1 MYGSF
6 DRRSSSSRPLSDE
19 LCRNLEVALAA
30 PAAASLLRHEDCSK
44 PPPLV
49 RVQLQL
55 PEPKPNAFRQK
66 RPCGPGRRR
75 RQRPEPQGGHHEG
88 MLALPSRGWTLAST
102 GLIVAASQA
111 RDLAAK
117 DRGGTSDPYL
127 VLTLG
132 DTRIVTHSVPKTL
145 NPEWNAIEELPIS
158 SFQSLVLEVICWD
171 KDRFGKDYMG
181 EFDLALEE
189 IFQNERTEQEPRW
202 FSLKSK
208 RPGKKTSVV
217 SGEVML
223 QFTLLDT
230 ANPAASPQQ
239 VFEKLYSLI
248 GTVPVGS
255 SRNFTPCMTPL
266 LKPTKSPRS
275 APTSSSSPDEDDD
288 DEDLTEFDDD
298 AFEEGEDASKPETA
312 ERRRRRL
319 RIKGLKRR
327 RRQNPYAFNNGY
339 SDVVG
344 IIFLEICKI
353 TDLPPESNLTRTSF
367 DMDPFVVASL
377 GKKTYRTR
385 RVRHNLNPVFNE
397 KMIFH
402 VQGHEQAYSFAFTV
416 IDYDKYSGN
425 DFIASCSLPI
435 HELIEK
441 APKADPQTGL
451 YGLRDPPEHAPA
463 AVKTR
468 FKRLGMSRSS
478 SSQSLGK
485 MMRPGLSKN
494 ASSTSSVSLNP
505 ALDPGQAQAISQALL
520 VPGETLANTGIDTT
534 EPSMEGENPDF
545 HGFALP
551 LKMKNLDKWESKHNP
566 VIYLRAKYMPYPALR
581 QQFWRAMLRQYD
593 TDESGEISRVE
604 LTTML
609 DTLGSTLRESTID
622 SFFQRFPHK
631 AADNEETWDLSM
643 DEAVI
648 CLEDQLDAKNRPVA
662 SVGDR
667 LRSMVPDMKHLGIH
681 DRPASS
687 PGESGTCTPQISL
700 EPQTYT
706 AVPEINTPA
715 EMDLD
720 EDSDERGEEHVVE
733 IRECPICHQPR
744 LHKRSDTDI
753 ITHIATCA
761 SQDWRQVNTVLMGGF
776 VTASQA
782 QRKWYSKVI
791 TKISYGG
798 YKLGA
803 NSANIL
809 VQDRMTGQINEEKM
823 SVYVRLGIRLLYKGL
838 KSRDMENKRIRKML
852 KNLSIKQGRK
862 FDDPTSKDEIEKFIE
877 FHGLDMSEVLLPIS
891 EFKNFNEFFYR
902 ALKPDARPCSAP
914 TNPKIIV
921 SPADCRSVVFN
932 QLTQATKIWVKGRE
946 FNMKRLIGDAYPDD
960 AARYDNG
967 ALGIFRLAPQDYHR
981 FHIPVDGIMG
991 KPVTIAGEYYTVN
1004 PMAIRSAL
1012 DVYGENVRVVVPIES
1027 EVHGRVM
1034 VICVGAMMV
1043 GSTVITRNEGD
1054 HVKRAEELGYFKF
1067 GGSTILVLF
1076 EPGKMRFDDDL
1087 ADNSSGAL
1095 ETLIRA
1101 GMSIG
1106 HSPGEPQWTPDMR
1119 KSEGDIT
1126 EAEKKEAKRR
1136 IQGNFSMQES
1146 PGDSGDDDGHG
1157 APPRKMSVA
1166 PTVSTLAASAL

>member
-1 MYGSF
+1 M
-6 DRRSSSSRPLSDE
+6 RSKGDNAGP
-19 LCRNLEVALAA
+19 
-30 PAAASLLRHEDCSK
+30 PAD
-44 PPPLV
+44 V
-49 RVQLQL
+49 G
-55 PEPKPNAFRQK
+55 N
-66 RPCGPGRRR
+66 G
-75 RQRPEPQGGHHEG
+75 
-88 MLALPSRGWTLAST
+88 LALK
-102 GLIVAASQA
+102 IVILRA
-111 RDLAAK
+111 RNLAAK

-132 DTRIVTHSVPKTL
+132 DARAVTHSVSKTL
-145 NPEWNAIEELPIS
+145 NPEWNVIEELPVNS
-158 SFQSLVLEVICWD
+158 VHSLVLDVICWD

-189 IFQNERTEQEPRW
+189 IFQNEKTEQEARW
-202 FSLKSK
+202 FPLKSK
-208 RPGKKTSVV
+208 RPGKKTSIV
-217 SGEVML
+217 SGEVLL
-223 QFTLLDT
+223 QFTLLDGSSP
-230 ANPAASPQQ
+230 NASPQQ
-239 VFEKLYSLI
+239 IFDKFYSLV
-248 GTVPVGS
+248 GAVNLGS
-255 SRNFTPCMTPL
+255 SRNVTPSMTPL
-266 LKPTKSPRS
+266 LVPTNAPKSN
-275 APTSSSSPDEDDD
+275 SSSPDDGGDDD
-288 DEDLTEFDDD
+288 DDDDFTELDDD
-298 AFEEGEDASKPETA
+298 ANEEGEDPSKPETA
-312 ERRRRRL
+312 EKRRRRL
-319 RIKGLKRR
+319 RIKGLKKR
-327 RRQNPYAFNNGY
+327 RRQNPYALSGS

-353 TDLPPESNLTRTSF
+353 TDLPPESNLTRTGF

-402 VQGHEQAYSFAFTV
+402 VQGHEQSYSFAFTV
-416 IDYDKYSGN
+416 IDHDKYSGN
-425 DFIASCSLPI
+425 DFIASCTFPV
-435 HELIEK
+435 HGLIER
-441 APKADPQTGL
+441 APQADPETGL
-451 YGLRDPPEHAPA
+451 YCLPDFPEHTPA
-463 AVKTR
+463 AAKAR
-468 FKRLGMSRSS
+468 FKKLNISRNS

-485 MMRPGLSKN
+485 MMRPGQSKTSTG
-494 ASSTSSVSLNP
+494 SSTGSQSQAS
-505 ALDPGQAQAISQALL
+505 DSGQAQASGPSHLA
-520 VPGETLANTGIDTT
+520 PTEALANPSADVL
-534 EPSMEGENPDF
+534 EPSMEGEDTGF
-545 HGFALP
+545 HDYVLP

-566 VIYLRAKYMPYPALR
+566 VIYLRAKYMPYSALR

-593 TDESGEISRVE
+593 TDESGEISRIE

-622 SFFQRFPHK
+622 SFFHRFPHK
-631 AADNEETWDLSM
+631 AADNEESWDLTM

-648 CLEDQLDAKNRPVA
+648 CLEDQLQVKSKPAA
-662 SVGDR
+662 SAAEK
-667 LRSMVPDMKHLGIH
+667 LKSLVPDMKHLGLGK
-681 DRPASS
+681 PAAGSDM
-687 PGESGTCTPQISL
+687 SGTSTPQISI
-700 EPQTYT
+700 ESHQSNAT
-706 AVPEINTPA
+706 AETNTPA
-715 EMDLD
+715 EPEGD
-720 EDSDERGEEHVVE
+720 EDLGDDREEHVVE

-744 LHKRSDTDI
+744 LNKRSDSDI

-838 KSRDMENKRIRKML
+838 KSRDMENKRIRKLL
-852 KNLSIKQGRK
+852 KNLSIKQGKK
-862 FDDPTSKDEIEKFIE
+862 FDDPASRDEIEKFIE
-877 FHGLDMSEVLLPIS
+877 FHGLDMSEVLLPVE
-891 EFKNFNEFFYR
+891 EFRNFNEFFYR

-914 TNPKIIV
+914 NNPKIIV

-932 QLTQATKIWVKGRE
+932 QMTQATKIWVKGRE
-946 FNMKRLIGDAYPDD
+946 FNMRRLLGNAYPDD
-960 AARYDNG
+960 AARYENG

-981 FHIPVDGIMG
+981 FHIPVDGVMG
-991 KPVTIAGEYYTVN
+991 KPVMIAGEYYTVN

-1012 DVYGENVRVVVPIES
+1012 DVYGENVRVVVPIDS
-1027 EVHGRVM
+1027 EAHGRVM

-1054 HVKRAEELGYFKF
+1054 YVKRAEELGYFKF

-1095 ETLIRA
+1095 ETLVRA

-1106 HSPGEPQWTPDMR
+1106 HSPDQAQWTPDMR
-1119 KSEGDIT
+1119 KNDEDVT

-1136 IQGNFSMQES
+1136 IQGNVGMQES
-1146 PGDSGDDDGHG
+1146 SGDSGEDGEDQ
-1157 APPRKMSVA
+1157 APSSARKLSTA
-1166 PTVSTLAASAL
+1166 PTVNTLAASAM